1 MHQMM
6 RAISGERL
14 LHAPVTKQSMHW
26 THTTAAAAAARGSPL
41 ALPRLLPEFRSAK
54 QAINRQR
61 LADAIV
67 PILDL

>member
-1 MHQMM
+1 
-6 RAISGERL
+6 
-14 LHAPVTKQSMHW
+14 MHW
-26 THTTAAAAAARGSPL
+26 THTTTTTTAAAAAAAAAAARGSPL